1 MDIKIKKEN
10 SWEINKGRVSRKERS
25 LENWRDE
32 IER

>member
-10 SWEINKGRVSRKERS
+10 SWEIKEGKVSRKERN
-25 LENWRDE
+25 LENWRNE